1 MSIIKIH
8 DRNFKPY
15 IKAELIKQRLAEIGK
30 KVSKEYHGRNPL
42 VVAILN
48 GAFIVAADLFREI
61 ACEAEITFARISSYA
76 GTQTTEQINELVGF
90 SERIAGRHVIVVE
103 DIIDTGLS
111 MQHIL
116 AKVNALKPQSVKVF
130 TLLFKREAL
139 KVDLTPDYVG
149 FEIPVKFV
157 LGYGLDYDGLGRN
170 LPDIYAEEA

>member
-15 IKAELIKQRLAEIGK
+15 LKADIIKQRVAELGAEI
-30 KVSKEYHGRNPL
+30 SREYKELNPL
-42 VVAILN
+42 VITILN

-61 ACEAEITFARISSYA
+61 SCESEVTFARISSYS
-76 GTQTTEQINELVGF
+76 GTQSTGEVSQLMGF
-90 SERIAGRHVIVVE
+90 SDRITGRHVIVVE

-111 MQHIL
+111 MQYIL
-116 AKVNALKPQSVKVF
+116 SAVKALNPASVKVF

-139 KVDLTPDYVG
+139 KVALSPEYVG
-149 FEIPVKFV
+149 FEIPAKFV

-170 LPDIYAEEA
+170 LPDIYAETD